1 MWFRKLRLPKI
12 VRRRRKPARKKLSL
26 PRRIFRIFLGLF
38 GLMILG
44 SLAINIGIILWAGKY
59 VYTDIDVI
67 PGRTAIMVLGS
78 QTRGRSLSSVLR
90 DRVTG
95 GIQLARAGKGG
106 KLLLSGDHG
115 QRYYDEVNAMRLYVL
130 DNAPDIAE
138 EAIFMDHAGFSTW
151 DSMYR
156 ARDVFEVKDLLIVTQ
171 KFHISR
177 AVAMARSLGIDAVGY
192 AVDQKKFSG
201 KTLQAWETR
210 EYFARVKA
218 FLSIVFKPKPKY
230 LGNKIP
236 ISGDGRDTW
245 I

>member
-1 MWFRKLRLPKI
+1 MWFRKFRLPKI
-12 VRRRRKPARKKLSL
+12 VKRRRRPARKKLSL
-26 PRRIFRIFLGLF
+26 PRRIFRIFLSLF
-38 GLMILG
+38 GLIIMG
-44 SLAINIGIILWAGKY
+44 SFAINAGIILWAGKY
-59 VYTDIDVI
+59 VYTDIDKI
-67 PGRTAIMVLGS
+67 PARTAIMVLGS
-78 QTRGRSLSSVLR
+78 QTRGRSLSTVLQ

-95 GIQLARAGKGG
+95 GIQLARAGKGH

-130 DNAPDIAE
+130 SNAPDIAE
-138 EAIFMDHAGFSTW
+138 DVIFMDHAGFSTW

-171 KFHISR
+171 EFHISR

-192 AVDQKKFSG
+192 AVDQGKFSG

-230 LGNKIP
+230 LGKKIP

>member
-1 MWFRKLRLPKI
+1 VLI
-12 VRRRRKPARKKLSL
+12 VV
-26 PRRIFRIFLGLF
+26 
-38 GLMILG
+38 G
-44 SLAINIGIILWAGKY
+44 SFAVNAGIILWAGKY
-59 VYTDIDVI
+59 VYTDIDKI
-67 PGRTAIMVLGS
+67 PSRTAIMVLGS
-78 QTRGRSLSSVLR
+78 QTRGRSLSRVLQ

-95 GIQLARAGKGG
+95 GIQLALAGKGR

-130 DNAPDIAE
+130 AHAPDIAE
-138 EAIFMDHAGFSTW
+138 DAIFMDHAGFSTW

-171 KFHISR
+171 QFHISR

-192 AVDQKKFSG
+192 AVDEKKFSG
-201 KTLQAWETR
+201 RTLQAWKTR

-230 LGNKIP
+230 LGEKIP
-236 ISGDGRDTW
+236 ISGDGRSTW